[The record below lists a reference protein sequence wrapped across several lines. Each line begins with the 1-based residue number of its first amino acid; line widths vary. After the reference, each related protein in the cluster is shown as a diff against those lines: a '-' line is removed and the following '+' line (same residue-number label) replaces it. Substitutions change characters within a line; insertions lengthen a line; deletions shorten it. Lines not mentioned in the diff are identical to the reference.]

1 MEGQHV
7 EDRTVQEGAVPT
19 HCRVESCDQ
28 PVAVESGSR
37 PLCAVHF
44 AAESM
49 REIDARIETLK
60 SLAYEVSI
68 TDYFRDFLNSIE
80 QQARA
85 IAENETGIEPQARAR
100 VEEVLRRVAQMNL
113 KLRRSQRFA
122 ASVPVWLRRED
133 PGRMWEEQTWTSS
146 ISRHG
151 ASFLCNR
158 PVEVGG
164 EVVLCRR
171 DKGNRIRARVV
182 YSRFD
187 ADGRREIGVE
197 LLDKADFWDL
207 EKRIQTPVTTDSE
220 GTPT

>member
-7 EDRTVQEGAVPT
+7 EEHPVPETVAARCG
-19 HCRVESCDQ
+19 VENCEH
-28 PVAVESGSR
+28 PVALESGSR
-37 PLCAVHF
+37 PLCAMHF
-44 AAESM
+44 AAETM
-49 REIDARIETLK
+49 KEIDARIETLK
-60 SLAYEVSI
+60 SLAYEVSM

-80 QQARA
+80 QQART
-85 IAENETGIEPQARAR
+85 IAENESAIEPQARVR

-171 DKGNRIRARVV
+171 DKGNRIRAKVV
-182 YSRFD
+182 YCRYD
-187 ADGRREIGVE
+187 ADGRREMGVE

-207 EKRIQTPVTTDSE
+207 EKRIQSATVANSSDASN
-220 GTPT
+220 